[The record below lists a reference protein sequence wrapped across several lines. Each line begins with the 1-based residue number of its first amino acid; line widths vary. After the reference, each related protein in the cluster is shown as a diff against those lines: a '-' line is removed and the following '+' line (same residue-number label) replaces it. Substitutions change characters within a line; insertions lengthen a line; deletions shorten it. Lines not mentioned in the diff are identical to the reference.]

1 MHGPK
6 AIERLAAL
14 AEKAENEAVS
24 VAAIRELLDRGY
36 GKATQDVKVDGSV
49 TLFVGTGVPRAERD

>member
-1 MHGPK
+1 MHGM
-6 AIERLAAL
+6 AAVNELVRLAEH
-14 AEKAENEAVS
+14 AESETS
-24 VAAIRELLDRGY
+24 RVAAIKEILDRGY